1 MEKITAHI
9 MGEIVSTNESEA
21 FTLYKKSNF
30 GQPTGQKIQYS
41 LAEALYLVEKN
52 KIQIKKSNKT
62 LNFEEVFRIFKRI
75 DSRIQLKYPVF
86 KDLRDKGY
94 VVKTAL
100 KFGSDFRV
108 YEKGRTPDEEHAKWI
123 VFCEHES
130 KKFSWHEFSSK
141 NRVAHS
147 TKKNLLIAIIDEESA
162 VSYYEVSWIR
172 T

>member
-1 MEKITAHI
+1 MKKITAYLV
-9 MGEIVSTNESEA
+9 GEIVSTNEAEA

-30 GQPTGQKIQYS
+30 GQPTGQKVNYS
-41 LAEALYLVEKN
+41 LPETLYLVEKN
-52 KIQIKKSNKT
+52 KIEIKKNKKSIS
-62 LNFEEVFRIFKRI
+62 FEELFRIFKKI
-75 DSRIQLKYPVF
+75 DNRIQLKYPVF
-86 KDLRDKGY
+86 KDLRNKGY

-108 YEKGRTPDEEHAKWI
+108 YEKGKTPDEEHAKWI

-130 KKFSWHEFSSK
+130 KKFSWHEFSAK

-147 TKKNLLIAIIDEESA
+147 TKKNLLIAIIDEESDA
-162 VSYYEVSWIR
+162 SYYEISWIK

>member
-1 MEKITAHI
+1 MSKILTYLL
-9 MGEIVSTNESEA
+9 GRIVSTNEAEA

-30 GQPTGQKIQYS
+30 GQPVGQKIQYS
-41 LAEALYLVEKN
+41 LPEALYLVEKN
-52 KIQIKKSNKT
+52 KIEIKKGRNI
-62 LNFEEVFRIFKRI
+62 LEFEELLKIFKKI

-100 KFGSDFRV
+100 KFGADFRV

-123 VFCEHES
+123 VFCEYES
-130 KKFSWHEFSSK
+130 KKFSWQEFSSK

-147 TKKNLLIAIIDEESA
+147 TKKNLLLAIIDEESD
-162 VSYYEVSWIR
+162 VSYYEVSWVKI
-172 T
+172 